1 MVRSAI
7 IYFKYYKFPEGV
19 IAMKLG
25 GVKSTN
31 KKMHSIAD
39 AFGNL
44 LVDGFHFVALFA
56 ILIAIIISA
65 TLTFSE
71 MVANRSILVED
82 ILLLFIYLELGV
94 MVGIYFK
101 TNHMPIRFLLYVA
114 ITALTRMIVGE
125 IQVTHEPQIDHD
137 HNMVIIYAS
146 AAILL
151 LAISN
156 FVIRFASNRYP
167 SEQEKIT
174 KRRA

>member
-1 MVRSAI
+1 
-7 IYFKYYKFPEGV
+7 
-19 IAMKLG
+19 MKLS

-44 LVDGFHFVALFA
+44 IVDGFHFIALFA
-56 ILIAIIISA
+56 IVVTIIISA
-65 TLTFSE
+65 VLAFSE
-71 MVANRSILVED
+71 MIANRAISIED

-125 IQVTHEPQIDHD
+125 IQVNDEPNIP
-137 HNMVIIYAS
+137 ILYAS

-156 FVIRFASNRYP
+156 FIIRFASNRYP
-167 SEQEKIT
+167 SEQERAI

>member
-1 MVRSAI
+1 
-7 IYFKYYKFPEGV
+7 
-19 IAMKLG
+19 MKLS

-44 LVDGFHFVALFA
+44 IVDGFHFIALFA
-56 ILIAIIISA
+56 IVVTIIISA
-65 TLTFSE
+65 VLAFSE
-71 MVANRSILVED
+71 MIANRAISIED

-125 IQVTHEPQIDHD
+125 IQVNDEPNVPIL
-137 HNMVIIYAS
+137 YAS

-156 FVIRFASNRYP
+156 FIIRFASNRYP
-167 SEQEKIT
+167 SEQERAI

>member
-1 MVRSAI
+1 
-7 IYFKYYKFPEGV
+7 
-19 IAMKLG
+19 MKLT
-25 GVKSTN
+25 GVKSSN

-56 ILIAIIISA
+56 ILLTIIVSA
-65 TLTFSE
+65 ALTFSE
-71 MVANRSILVED
+71 MLANRSILVED

-101 TNHMPIRFLLYVA
+101 TNHMPVRFLLYVA

-125 IQVTHEPQIDHD
+125 IQVSHEPNIA
-137 HNMVIIYAS
+137 ILYAS

-156 FVIRFASNRYP
+156 FVIRFASNKYP
-167 SEQEKIT
+167 SEQEKIM
-174 KRRA
+174 RQRA

>member
-1 MVRSAI
+1 
-7 IYFKYYKFPEGV
+7 
-19 IAMKLG
+19 MKLS

-44 LVDGFHFVALFA
+44 IVDGFHFIALFA
-56 ILIAIIISA
+56 IVVTIIISA
-65 TLTFSE
+65 VLAFSE
-71 MVANRSILVED
+71 MIANRAISIED

-125 IQVTHEPQIDHD
+125 IQVNDEPNIP
-137 HNMVIIYAS
+137 ILYAS

-156 FVIRFASNRYP
+156 FIIRFASNRYP
-167 SEQEKIT
+167 SEQERVI

>member
-1 MVRSAI
+1 
-7 IYFKYYKFPEGV
+7 
-19 IAMKLG
+19 MKLS

-44 LVDGFHFVALFA
+44 IVDGFHFIALFA
-56 ILIAIIISA
+56 IVVTIIISA
-65 TLTFSE
+65 VLAFSE
-71 MVANRSILVED
+71 MIANQAISIED

-125 IQVTHEPQIDHD
+125 IQVNDEP
-137 HNMVIIYAS
+137 NMAILYAS
-146 AAILL
+146 IAILL

-156 FVIRFASNRYP
+156 FIIRFASNRYP
-167 SEQEKIT
+167 SEQERAIE
-174 KRRA
+174 RRA

>member
-1 MVRSAI
+1 
-7 IYFKYYKFPEGV
+7 
-19 IAMKLG
+19 MKLSG
-25 GVKSTN
+25 MKSTN

-44 LVDGFHFVALFA
+44 IVDGFHFIALFA
-56 ILIAIIISA
+56 IVVTIIISA
-65 TLTFSE
+65 VLAFSE
-71 MVANRSILVED
+71 MIANRAISIED

-125 IQVTHEPQIDHD
+125 IQVNHEP
-137 HNMVIIYAS
+137 NMAILYAS
-146 AAILL
+146 IAILL

-167 SEQEKIT
+167 SEQERAIE
-174 KRRA
+174 RRA

>member
-1 MVRSAI
+1 
-7 IYFKYYKFPEGV
+7 
-19 IAMKLG
+19 MKLS

-44 LVDGFHFVALFA
+44 IVDGFHFIALFA
-56 ILIAIIISA
+56 IVVTIIISA
-65 TLTFSE
+65 VLAFSE
-71 MVANRSILVED
+71 MIANQAISIED

-114 ITALTRMIVGE
+114 ITALTRLIVGE
-125 IQVTHEPQIDHD
+125 IQVNDEP
-137 HNMVIIYAS
+137 NMAILYAS
-146 AAILL
+146 IAILL

-156 FVIRFASNRYP
+156 FIIRFASNRYP
-167 SEQEKIT
+167 SEQERAIE
-174 KRRA
+174 RRA

>member
-1 MVRSAI
+1 
-7 IYFKYYKFPEGV
+7 
-19 IAMKLG
+19 MKLTG
-25 GVKSTN
+25 IKSTN

-56 ILIAIIISA
+56 ILITIIISA
-65 TLTFSE
+65 ELAFNE
-71 MVANRSILVED
+71 MVINKSISIED

-94 MVGIYFK
+94 IVCIYFK

-125 IQVTHEPQIDHD
+125 IQVNDEP
-137 HNMVIIYAS
+137 NMAILYAS
-146 AAILL
+146 IAILL

-156 FVIRFASNRYP
+156 FIIRFASNRYP
-167 SEQEKIT
+167 SEQERAIE
-174 KRRA
+174 RRA

>member
-1 MVRSAI
+1 
-7 IYFKYYKFPEGV
+7 
-19 IAMKLG
+19 MKLS

-44 LVDGFHFVALFA
+44 IVDGFHFIALFA
-56 ILIAIIISA
+56 IVVTIIISA
-65 TLTFSE
+65 VLAFSE
-71 MVANRSILVED
+71 IIANRAISIED

-125 IQVTHEPQIDHD
+125 IQVNDEP
-137 HNMVIIYAS
+137 NMAILYAS
-146 AAILL
+146 IAILL

-156 FVIRFASNRYP
+156 FIIRFASNRYP
-167 SEQEKIT
+167 SEQERAIE
-174 KRRA
+174 RRA

>member
-1 MVRSAI
+1 
-7 IYFKYYKFPEGV
+7 
-19 IAMKLG
+19 MKLS

-44 LVDGFHFVALFA
+44 IVDGFHFIALFA
-56 ILIAIIISA
+56 IVVTIIISA
-65 TLTFSE
+65 VLAFSE
-71 MVANRSILVED
+71 MIANQAISIED

-125 IQVTHEPQIDHD
+125 IQVNDEP
-137 HNMVIIYAS
+137 NMAILYAS
-146 AAILL
+146 IAILL

-156 FVIRFASNRYP
+156 FIIRFASNRYP
-167 SEQEKIT
+167 SEQERVIKQ
-174 KRRA
+174 RA

>member
-1 MVRSAI
+1 
-7 IYFKYYKFPEGV
+7 
-19 IAMKLG
+19 MKLS

-44 LVDGFHFVALFA
+44 IVDGFHFIALFA
-56 ILIAIIISA
+56 IVVTIIISA
-65 TLTFSE
+65 VLAFSE
-71 MVANRSILVED
+71 MIANRAISIED

-125 IQVTHEPQIDHD
+125 IQVNDEP
-137 HNMVIIYAS
+137 NMAILYAS
-146 AAILL
+146 IAILL

-167 SEQEKIT
+167 SEQERAIE
-174 KRRA
+174 RRA

>member
-1 MVRSAI
+1 
-7 IYFKYYKFPEGV
+7 
-19 IAMKLG
+19 MKLS
-25 GVKSTN
+25 GVKATN

-44 LVDGFHFVALFA
+44 IVDGFHFIALFA
-56 ILIAIIISA
+56 IVVTIIISA
-65 TLTFSE
+65 VLAFSE
-71 MVANRSILVED
+71 MIANRAISIED

-125 IQVTHEPQIDHD
+125 IQVNDEPNIP
-137 HNMVIIYAS
+137 ILYAS

-156 FVIRFASNRYP
+156 FIIRFASNRYP
-167 SEQEKIT
+167 SEQERVI

>member
-1 MVRSAI
+1 
-7 IYFKYYKFPEGV
+7 
-19 IAMKLG
+19 MKLS

-44 LVDGFHFVALFA
+44 IVDGFHFIALFA
-56 ILIAIIISA
+56 IVVTIIISA
-65 TLTFSE
+65 VLAFSE
-71 MVANRSILVED
+71 MIANRAISIED

-125 IQVTHEPQIDHD
+125 IQVNDEP
-137 HNMVIIYAS
+137 NMAILYAS
-146 AAILL
+146 IAILL

-156 FVIRFASNRYP
+156 FIIRFASNRYP
-167 SEQEKIT
+167 SEQERAIE
-174 KRRA
+174 RRA

>member
-1 MVRSAI
+1 
-7 IYFKYYKFPEGV
+7 
-19 IAMKLG
+19 MKLR

-44 LVDGFHFVALFA
+44 IVDGFHFIALFA
-56 ILIAIIISA
+56 IVVTIIISA
-65 TLTFSE
+65 VLAFSE
-71 MVANRSILVED
+71 MIANRAISIED

-125 IQVTHEPQIDHD
+125 IQVNDEP
-137 HNMVIIYAS
+137 NMAILYAS
-146 AAILL
+146 IAILL

-156 FVIRFASNRYP
+156 FIIRFASNRYP
-167 SEQEKIT
+167 SEQERAIE
-174 KRRA
+174 RRA

>member
-1 MVRSAI
+1 
-7 IYFKYYKFPEGV
+7 
-19 IAMKLG
+19 MKLS
-25 GVKSTN
+25 GVKATN

-44 LVDGFHFVALFA
+44 IVDGFHFIALFA
-56 ILIAIIISA
+56 IVVTIIISA
-65 TLTFSE
+65 VLAFSE
-71 MVANRSILVED
+71 MIANQAISIED

-125 IQVTHEPQIDHD
+125 IQVNDEP
-137 HNMVIIYAS
+137 NMAILYAS
-146 AAILL
+146 IAILL

-156 FVIRFASNRYP
+156 FIIRFASNRYP
-167 SEQEKIT
+167 SEQERAI

>member
-1 MVRSAI
+1 
-7 IYFKYYKFPEGV
+7 
-19 IAMKLG
+19 MKLS

-44 LVDGFHFVALFA
+44 IVDGFHFIALFA
-56 ILIAIIISA
+56 IVVTIIISA
-65 TLTFSE
+65 VLAFSE
-71 MVANRSILVED
+71 MIANQAISIED

-125 IQVTHEPQIDHD
+125 IQVNDEPNVPIL
-137 HNMVIIYAS
+137 YAS

-156 FVIRFASNRYP
+156 FIIRFASNRYP
-167 SEQEKIT
+167 SEQERAI

>member
-1 MVRSAI
+1 
-7 IYFKYYKFPEGV
+7 
-19 IAMKLG
+19 MKLS
-25 GVKSTN
+25 GVKSAN

-39 AFGNL
+39 VFGNL
-44 LVDGFHFVALFA
+44 IVDGFHFIALFA
-56 ILIAIIISA
+56 IVVTIIISA
-65 TLTFSE
+65 VLAFSE
-71 MVANRSILVED
+71 MIANQAISIED

-125 IQVTHEPQIDHD
+125 IQVNDEPNIP
-137 HNMVIIYAS
+137 ILYAS

-156 FVIRFASNRYP
+156 FIIRFASNRYP
-167 SEQEKIT
+167 SEQERAIE
-174 KRRA
+174 RRA

>member
-1 MVRSAI
+1 
-7 IYFKYYKFPEGV
+7 
-19 IAMKLG
+19 MKLS

-44 LVDGFHFVALFA
+44 IVDGFHFIALFA
-56 ILIAIIISA
+56 IVVTIIISA
-65 TLTFSE
+65 VLAFSE
-71 MVANRSILVED
+71 MIANQAISIED

-125 IQVTHEPQIDHD
+125 IQVNHEP
-137 HNMVIIYAS
+137 NMAILYAS
-146 AAILL
+146 VAILL

-167 SEQEKIT
+167 SEQERVT

>member
-1 MVRSAI
+1 
-7 IYFKYYKFPEGV
+7 
-19 IAMKLG
+19 MKLS
-25 GVKSTN
+25 GVKATN

-44 LVDGFHFVALFA
+44 IVDGFHFIALFA
-56 ILIAIIISA
+56 IVVTIIISA
-65 TLTFSE
+65 VLAFSE
-71 MVANRSILVED
+71 MIANRAISIED

-125 IQVTHEPQIDHD
+125 IQVNDEP
-137 HNMVIIYAS
+137 NMAILYAS
-146 AAILL
+146 IAILL

-167 SEQEKIT
+167 SEQERAIE
-174 KRRA
+174 RRA

>member
-1 MVRSAI
+1 
-7 IYFKYYKFPEGV
+7 
-19 IAMKLG
+19 MKLS

-44 LVDGFHFVALFA
+44 IVDGFHFIALFA
-56 ILIAIIISA
+56 IVVTIIISA
-65 TLTFSE
+65 VLAFSE
-71 MVANRSILVED
+71 MIANQAISIED
-82 ILLLFIYLELGV
+82 ILLLFIYMELGV

-125 IQVTHEPQIDHD
+125 IQVNDEP
-137 HNMVIIYAS
+137 NMAILYAS
-146 AAILL
+146 IAILL

-156 FVIRFASNRYP
+156 FIIRFASNGYP
-167 SEQEKIT
+167 SEQERAIE
-174 KRRA
+174 RRA

>member
-1 MVRSAI
+1 
-7 IYFKYYKFPEGV
+7 
-19 IAMKLG
+19 MKLS
-25 GVKSTN
+25 GVKATN

-44 LVDGFHFVALFA
+44 IVDGFHFIALFA
-56 ILIAIIISA
+56 IVVTIIISA
-65 TLTFSE
+65 VLAFSE
-71 MVANRSILVED
+71 MIANRAISIED

-125 IQVTHEPQIDHD
+125 IQVNDEP
-137 HNMVIIYAS
+137 NMAILSAS
-146 AAILL
+146 IAILL
-151 LAISN
+151 LAIAN
-156 FVIRFASNRYP
+156 FVIRFAANRYP
-167 SEQEKIT
+167 SEQERAI

>member
-1 MVRSAI
+1 
-7 IYFKYYKFPEGV
+7 
-19 IAMKLG
+19 MKLS

-44 LVDGFHFVALFA
+44 IVDGFHFIALFA
-56 ILIAIIISA
+56 IVVTIIISA
-65 TLTFSE
+65 VLAFSE
-71 MVANRSILVED
+71 MIANRAISIED

-125 IQVTHEPQIDHD
+125 IQVNDEP
-137 HNMVIIYAS
+137 NMAILYAS
-146 AAILL
+146 IAILL

-156 FVIRFASNRYP
+156 FIIRFASNRYP
-167 SEQEKIT
+167 SEQERAM

>member
-1 MVRSAI
+1 
-7 IYFKYYKFPEGV
+7 
-19 IAMKLG
+19 MKLS

-44 LVDGFHFVALFA
+44 IVDGFHFIALFA
-56 ILIAIIISA
+56 IVVTIIISA
-65 TLTFSE
+65 VLAFSE
-71 MVANRSILVED
+71 MIANQAISIED

-101 TNHMPIRFLLYVA
+101 TNHMTIRFLLYVA

-125 IQVTHEPQIDHD
+125 IQVNDEPNIP
-137 HNMVIIYAS
+137 ILYAS

-156 FVIRFASNRYP
+156 FIIRFASNRYP
-167 SEQEKIT
+167 SEQERAI

>member
-1 MVRSAI
+1 
-7 IYFKYYKFPEGV
+7 
-19 IAMKLG
+19 MKLS
-25 GVKSTN
+25 GVKATN

-44 LVDGFHFVALFA
+44 IVDGFHFIALFA
-56 ILIAIIISA
+56 IVVTIIISA
-65 TLTFSE
+65 VLAFSE
-71 MVANRSILVED
+71 MIANQAISIED

-125 IQVTHEPQIDHD
+125 IQVNDEPNIP
-137 HNMVIIYAS
+137 ILYAS

-156 FVIRFASNRYP
+156 FIIRFASNRYP
-167 SEQEKIT
+167 SEQERVI

>member
-1 MVRSAI
+1 
-7 IYFKYYKFPEGV
+7 
-19 IAMKLG
+19 MKLS
-25 GVKSTN
+25 GVKATN

-44 LVDGFHFVALFA
+44 IVDGFHFIALFA
-56 ILIAIIISA
+56 IVVTIIISA
-65 TLTFSE
+65 VLAFSE
-71 MVANRSILVED
+71 MIANQAISIED

-125 IQVTHEPQIDHD
+125 IQVNDEPNIP
-137 HNMVIIYAS
+137 ILYAS

-156 FVIRFASNRYP
+156 FIIRFASNRYP
-167 SEQEKIT
+167 SEQERAI

>member
-1 MVRSAI
+1 
-7 IYFKYYKFPEGV
+7 
-19 IAMKLG
+19 MKLS
-25 GVKSTN
+25 GVKATN

-44 LVDGFHFVALFA
+44 IVDGFHFIALFA
-56 ILIAIIISA
+56 IVVTIIISA
-65 TLTFSE
+65 VLAFSE
-71 MVANRSILVED
+71 MIANQAISIED

-125 IQVTHEPQIDHD
+125 IQVNDEP
-137 HNMVIIYAS
+137 NMAILYAS
-146 AAILL
+146 IAILL

-156 FVIRFASNRYP
+156 FIIRFASNRYP
-167 SEQEKIT
+167 SEQERAIE
-174 KRRA
+174 RRA

>member
-1 MVRSAI
+1 
-7 IYFKYYKFPEGV
+7 
-19 IAMKLG
+19 MKLS
-25 GVKSTN
+25 GVKATN

-44 LVDGFHFVALFA
+44 IVDGFHFIALFA
-56 ILIAIIISA
+56 IVVTIIISA
-65 TLTFSE
+65 VLAFSE
-71 MVANRSILVED
+71 MIANQAISIED

-125 IQVTHEPQIDHD
+125 IQVNDEPNIP
-137 HNMVIIYAS
+137 ILYAS

-156 FVIRFASNRYP
+156 FIIRFA
-167 SEQEKIT
+167 
-174 KRRA
+174 

>member
-1 MVRSAI
+1 
-7 IYFKYYKFPEGV
+7 
-19 IAMKLG
+19 MKLS
-25 GVKSTN
+25 GVKATN

-44 LVDGFHFVALFA
+44 IVDGFHFIALFA
-56 ILIAIIISA
+56 IVVTIIISA
-65 TLTFSE
+65 VLAFSE
-71 MVANRSILVED
+71 MIANQAISIED

-125 IQVTHEPQIDHD
+125 IQVNDEPNIP
-137 HNMVIIYAS
+137 ILYAS

-156 FVIRFASNRYP
+156 FIIRFASNRYP
-167 SEQEKIT
+167 SEQERAIE
-174 KRRA
+174 RRA

>member
-1 MVRSAI
+1 
-7 IYFKYYKFPEGV
+7 
-19 IAMKLG
+19 MKLS

-44 LVDGFHFVALFA
+44 IVDGFHFIALFA
-56 ILIAIIISA
+56 IVVTIIISA
-65 TLTFSE
+65 VLAFSE
-71 MVANRSILVED
+71 MIANQAISIED

-125 IQVTHEPQIDHD
+125 IQVNDEPNVPIL
-137 HNMVIIYAS
+137 YAS
-146 AAILL
+146 IAILL

-156 FVIRFASNRYP
+156 FVIRFASNKYP
-167 SEQEKIT
+167 SEQERAT
-174 KRRA
+174 KQRA

>member
-1 MVRSAI
+1 
-7 IYFKYYKFPEGV
+7 
-19 IAMKLG
+19 MKLS

-44 LVDGFHFVALFA
+44 IVDGFHFIALFA
-56 ILIAIIISA
+56 IVVTIIISA
-65 TLTFSE
+65 VLAFSE
-71 MVANRSILVED
+71 MIANQAISIED

-125 IQVTHEPQIDHD
+125 IQVNDEPNIP
-137 HNMVIIYAS
+137 ILYAS

-156 FVIRFASNRYP
+156 FIIRFASNRYP
-167 SEQEKIT
+167 SEQERVI